1 MERHLVSN
9 RRQKLH
15 IVARIGSARRVAGV
29 LGTGLLL
36 ACRLLEGGRL
46 R

>member
-9 RRQKLH
+9 RRQKAH
-15 IVARIGSARRVAGV
+15 IVAQIGPARRVAGV
-29 LGTGLLL
+29 LGSGLLL
-36 ACRLLEGGRL
+36 AGALLEGGRL

>member
-9 RRQKLH
+9 RRQNPH

-29 LGTGLLL
+29 LGSGLLL
-36 ACRLLEGGRL
+36 AGALLDGGRL